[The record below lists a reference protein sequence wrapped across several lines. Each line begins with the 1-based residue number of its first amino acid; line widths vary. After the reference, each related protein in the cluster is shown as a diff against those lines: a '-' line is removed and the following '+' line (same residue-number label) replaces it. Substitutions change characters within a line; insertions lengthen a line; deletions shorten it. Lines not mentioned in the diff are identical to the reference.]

1 MLPVSEIQDGIAG
14 AFQKCIGNMPS
25 GRGNKA

>member
-14 AFQKCIGNMPS
+14 AFQKSIGNMPS